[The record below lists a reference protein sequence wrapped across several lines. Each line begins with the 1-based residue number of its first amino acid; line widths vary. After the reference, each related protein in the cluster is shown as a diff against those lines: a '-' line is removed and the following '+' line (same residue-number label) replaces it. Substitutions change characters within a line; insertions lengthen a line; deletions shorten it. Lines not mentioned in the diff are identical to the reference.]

1 MLSQL
6 KKITVQ
12 LKREFQVYRLVLRHP
27 DTPFVAKIF
36 LGLAIGYVLMPFDL
50 IPDFI
55 PVIGQLDDLVIVP
68 LLVYVALKI
77 IPDALVHECREQ
89 IEREING

>member
-6 KKITVQ
+6 KKVAGQ
-12 LKREFQVYRLVLRHP
+12 LKQEFEVYRLVLRHP
-27 DTPFVAKIF
+27 KTPVLAKIF
-36 LGLAIGYVLMPFDL
+36 LGLAIAYVLMPFDL

-68 LLVYVALKI
+68 LLVYVALKM
-77 IPDALVHECREQ
+77 IPNAVVNECREQ
-89 IEREING
+89 IRRELNS